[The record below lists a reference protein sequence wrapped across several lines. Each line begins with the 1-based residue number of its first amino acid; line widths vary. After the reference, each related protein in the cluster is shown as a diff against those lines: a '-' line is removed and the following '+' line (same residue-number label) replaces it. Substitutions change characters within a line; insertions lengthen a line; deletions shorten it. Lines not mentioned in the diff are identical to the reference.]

1 MYIVIAESGN
11 LAQELVASFIAS
23 GDEVYI
29 LDNNEKLVKKIQ
41 SDFGMVA
48 AVGDMM
54 SIDDLTKAG
63 VSRASIFIAGSKN
76 DHNNLAACQLVTKH
90 FETPRTISLFSN
102 LDNTQ
107 VFDQSGVD
115 VVINTTV
122 LKIERLSSIIGS
134 HPMMKLMDLPGG
146 DKSVIAVKI
155 TENSNAIGKR
165 VPELPLPPGSE
176 IILIASENGTIQ
188 NDMEGYQLSVRD
200 EIIILS
206 PKNLEAGIETILTRY
221 M

>member
-11 LAQELVASFIAS
+11 LAEEFIASLIAS

-29 LDNNEKLVKKIQ
+29 LDTNKKLIDKIQ
-41 SDFGMVA
+41 SNFGMVA
-48 AVGDMM
+48 SLGDMM

-63 VSRASIFIAGSKN
+63 LGRASTFIAGSAN
-76 DHNNLAACQLVTKH
+76 DSNNLAACQLVKKY
-90 FETPRTISLFSN
+90 FETPKTVSLYNN
-102 LDNTQ
+102 LDNSQ

-134 HPMMKLMDLPGG
+134 HPTIKLMDLPGG
-146 DKSVIAVKI
+146 DKSIIAVKI
-155 TENSNAIGKR
+155 TENSSAINKR
-165 VPELPLPPGSE
+165 VPEITLPSGSG
-176 IILIASENGTIQ
+176 IIMVASEDGTIQ
-188 NDMEGYQLSVRD
+188 NDMEGYQLSARD

-206 PKNLEAGIETILTRY
+206 PKNLETEIETILTRY
-221 M
+221 A

>member
-206 PKNLEAGIETILTRY
+206 PKNLETRIETILTRY
-221 M
+221 I

>member
-54 SIDDLTKAG
+54 SIDDLTEAG

-90 FETPRTISLFSN
+90 FETPRTVSLYNN

-146 DKSVIAVKI
+146 DKSIIAVKI
-155 TENSNAIGKR
+155 TENSNAVGKR
-165 VPELPLPPGSE
+165 VPELALPPGSE
-176 IILIASENGTIQ
+176 IIMIASENGTIQ

-206 PKNLEAGIETILTRY
+206 PKNLETGIETILTRY
-221 M
+221 I